1 MDQEALLN
9 VARKLILYL
18 RGRKQGVSREHQK
31 LLPVTVAE
39 ELWKLLRSEQHVD
52 AAALRMLEKE
62 IVIGYTVPMGVCL
75 GGSVSASPWILQTHV
90 ETPKKERE
98 AGVIGGGEC
107 RLVDTLNESKCM
119 SVYLSYLCTCIEQIL
134 VGVKNLQKHLKGC
147 GGLQKMMTRLHWI
160 QTNSEGVSHDFLV
173 CTCSCIYLFIYL
185 QIIAIYGY
193 GDSSLLMPFIS
204 RWMSSA

>member
-75 GGSVSASPWILQTHV
+75 GGSVSASLWILQTHV

-98 AGVIGGGEC
+98 AGVIGSGEC

-119 SVYLSYLCTCIEQIL
+119 SVYLSTYLSMHMYRT
-134 VGVKNLQKHLKGC
+134 NLGWC
-147 GGLQKMMTRLHWI
+147 
-160 QTNSEGVSHDFLV
+160 
-173 CTCSCIYLFIYL
+173 
-185 QIIAIYGY
+185 
-193 GDSSLLMPFIS
+193 
-204 RWMSSA
+204 